1 MVVNIKKHFSSKETK
16 YKLHDTKTPLSDGVS
31 VCLSRPSEWP
41 LTGNVTSSD
50 QLDLHCS
57 MKDKAAI
64 R

>member
-31 VCLSRPSEWP
+31 VCLSVQAKWMTFNRQCDIEWSV
-41 LTGNVTSSD
+41 GF
-50 QLDLHCS
+50 S